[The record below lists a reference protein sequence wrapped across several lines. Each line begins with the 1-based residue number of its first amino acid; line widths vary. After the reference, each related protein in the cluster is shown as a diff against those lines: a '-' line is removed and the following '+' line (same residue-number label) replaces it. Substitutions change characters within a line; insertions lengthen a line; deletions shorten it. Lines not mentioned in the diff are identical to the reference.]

1 MLLGT
6 HSSPRAL
13 RYGASMA
20 AEGSTD
26 SAPPGSDAALEPSDP
41 LSALNLAFRD
51 AYAAR
56 REAILA
62 SMGPVIAQ
70 IDDLLILRRGG
81 QRFVGPARTRR
92 YHEFKV
98 VAHIPLALHVLL
110 SGRRDAMDAAMRE
123 RLTGIRRL
131 ITSALESLERR
142 GFNPEERA
150 RQRRILDA
158 SAALL
163 DQVLAQGGVAPE
175 VLSAYTR
182 AQAPDTLRNA
192 EDAARD
198 QIETMHA
205 TVEAWKQQMTPEEL
219 ARLRAVVAVSHTA
232 RPGNVAVQYFSV
244 TLGETWE
251 GRFDQEDL
259 QPGKRVLASETSFDE
274 AAAFSLLATHVL
286 DTSVGTRF
294 FGEEIRLERDV
305 LADAAERILA
315 RMFHKEPEPPVTPD
329 TPADG

>member
-1 MLLGT
+1 M
-6 HSSPRAL
+6 
-13 RYGASMA
+13 
-20 AEGSTD
+20 AEGPTN
-26 SAPPGSDAALEPSDP
+26 SAPPGSNAALEPSDP
-41 LSALNLAFRD
+41 LSALNMAFRE

-81 QRFVGPARTRR
+81 QRLVGPARTRR
-92 YHEFKV
+92 YHELKA

-110 SGRRDAMDAAMRE
+110 SGQRGAVDAAMRD
-123 RLTGIRRL
+123 RLNAIRRL
-131 ITSALESLERR
+131 ITSASEGLERR
-142 GFNPEERA
+142 DFNPEESA

-163 DQVLAQGGVAPE
+163 EQVLAGGIAPE
-175 VLSAYTR
+175 ALSAYTR
-182 AQAPDTLRNA
+182 AQAPDILRNA

-205 TVEAWKQQMTPEEL
+205 TVEAWKQQLTPEEL

-232 RPGNVAVQYFSV
+232 RPGNVALQYFSV

-286 DTSVGTRF
+286 DTSVGNRF
-294 FGEEIRLERDV
+294 FGEEIRLERDI

-315 RMFHKEPEPPVTPD
+315 RMFHKEPEPPVTPG
-329 TPADG
+329 TPAGG